1 MPAIVGEKGYA
12 GERAF
17 TRERWKWWRW
27 RSGRRALQVSCRFMM
42 RWLHLP
48 CVRKPALLY
57 VPALSLHGLRGGI
70 IVDIVRGNEE
80 SDA

>member
-1 MPAIVGEKGYA
+1 MLVRGHSPGRDG
-12 GERAF
+12 
-17 TRERWKWWRW
+17 
-27 RSGRRALQVSCRFMM
+27 SGGGGVSCRFLM

-70 IVDIVRGNEE
+70 IVDVVRGMRNLTLE
-80 SDA
+80 

>member
-1 MPAIVGEKGYA
+1 MLVRGHSPGSGSNREEMEVVEVAVGYA
-12 GERAF
+12 GSF
-17 TRERWKWWRW
+17 
-27 RSGRRALQVSCRFMM
+27 LSCRFLM